1 MIEKIHADIIHVT
14 GAMLPDAVCS
24 AQNIMPPCEVEDT
37 VVHFY
42 LDMSN
47 NIQEASRSYYQDVI
61 NEFAEAFQGTVFIL
75 VYEIILLIIKK
86 TFQAVMPLRLRIRL
100 SIIQGTRKGIAFSR
114 VRDFSELNDIKDHL
128 NVIFEYSRK
137 GIVQSH
143 IVFNELYAADRPANE
158 FTVIM
163 ISSRFERTNI

>member
-47 NIQEASRSYYQDVI
+47 NIQEASRSYYQDII
-61 NEFAEAFQGTVFIL
+61 NEFAEAFQGTVFKTDISCG
-75 VYEIILLIIKK
+75 II
-86 TFQAVMPLRLRIRL
+86 F
-100 SIIQGTRKGIAFSR
+100 
-114 VRDFSELNDIKDHL
+114 
-128 NVIFEYSRK
+128 
-137 GIVQSH
+137 
-143 IVFNELYAADRPANE
+143 
-158 FTVIM
+158 
-163 ISSRFERTNI
+163 